1 MNNQNKTPTPL
12 FCKRLTMIVATI
24 FVAAITATVLQ
35 YSKLP
40 TSIPVLQS
48 FNSEDAQFGPK
59 IAIFYLPFVA
69 LMIFLMLHY
78 LEIKAGYPLPR
89 KNKEIQSHAQRKN
102 AMMTFCFIKNAIL
115 LYFTYSLW
123 NDLAVAQGRE
133 RILQQWHAYL
143 FLFILFLIFIQ
154 GILRGVLLGK
164 NEKLKKS

>member
-1 MNNQNKTPTPL
+1 MNKLQKTPTPL

-24 FVAAITATVLQ
+24 FVAAISATVIQ

-48 FNSEDAQFGPK
+48 FNSENAQFGPK

-78 LEIKAGYPLPR
+78 LEIKAGYPIPR
-89 KNKEIQSHAQRKN
+89 KNKETQSNAQRQN
-102 AMMTFCFIKNAIL
+102 AIMTFCFIKNAIL

-123 NDLAVAQGRE
+123 NDLAVALGRE

-143 FLFILFLIFIQ
+143 FLFVLFLIFVQ
-154 GILRGVLLGK
+154 GVLRGVLLAR